1 MAFGHRKSKVRRTAM
16 RNKKFVTI
24 VIWAVVL
31 LVVVGLALPA
41 ITSFFGF

>member
-1 MAFGHRKSKVRRTAM
+1 M

-24 VIWAVVL
+24 IIWVIVL

-41 ITSFFGF
+41 FTSFFGF

>member
-1 MAFGHRKSKVRRTAM
+1 MKYYIWPKLRKGAM
-16 RNKKFVTI
+16 RNNKFVTI

-31 LVVVGLALPA
+31 LVVVGLTLPV